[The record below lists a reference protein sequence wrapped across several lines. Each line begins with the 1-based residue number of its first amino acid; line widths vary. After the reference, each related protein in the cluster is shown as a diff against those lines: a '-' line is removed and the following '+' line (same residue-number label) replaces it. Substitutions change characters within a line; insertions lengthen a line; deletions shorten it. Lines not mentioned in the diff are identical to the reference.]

1 VRTLE
6 KKKIDFPD
14 IYDGWLCPICG
25 LENETFNHIWTCK
38 ENRNFVSSWVDKIKA
53 IILESVDDK
62 KVAMGESL
70 IMILNDM
77 DIWNIRDF
85 EDIEDLTFN
94 FIDMIKGI
102 IPMSLT
108 AFIKKYK
115 IQGCEINSIYEK
127 IFTFLLENSTN
138 SVWVPRCVE
147 LNSLEKELG
156 LTRQMKINSRYGE
169 YSKKFDHNSQ

>member
-1 VRTLE
+1 
-6 KKKIDFPD
+6 
-14 IYDGWLCPICG
+14 
-25 LENETFNHIWTCK
+25 
-38 ENRNFVSSWVDKIKA
+38 
-53 IILESVDDK
+53 
-62 KVAMGESL
+62 
-70 IMILNDM
+70 M

-94 FIDMIKGI
+94 FVDMIKGI

-108 AFIKKYK
+108 SFIKKYK
-115 IQGCEINSIYEK
+115 IQGCEIISIYEK

-138 SVWVPRCVE
+138 SIWIPRCVE

-169 YSKKFDHNSQ
+169 YSKKFDHNSQGSSVSSIVDVTSYMWHEEERGGTTELATPILWRRF